1 MGFLMGFPPCDP
13 RYPQRYPLQISNL
26 CLPADGLALD
36 ACRGGIDNLRMKF
49 CRRFFRRKT
58 EKWMFPKIVVF
69 KTPQN
74 GWFQDNGKPNP
85 MNKWMIWGYHYFL
98 ETPKYNPPNMGV
110 GRQLLWR
117 CTFFCV
123 VVASGL
129 LEISKTQEFSHSDLD
144 LHGHV
149 VKKLEQRSEC
159 DLQIGRIWVD

>member
-1 MGFLMGFPPCDP
+1 M
-13 RYPQRYPLQISNL
+13 
-26 CLPADGLALD
+26 
-36 ACRGGIDNLRMKF
+36 
-49 CRRFFRRKT
+49 
-58 EKWMFPKIVVF
+58 
-69 KTPQN
+69 
-74 GWFQDNGKPNP
+74 
-85 MNKWMIWGYHYFL
+85 
-98 ETPKYNPPNMGV
+98 ETPKYNPPKMGV

-159 DLQIGRIWVD
+159 DLQIGRIWLIDNGNQKLSILFVDW